1 MGGLDVVHG
10 GLGAE
15 AEDAHEVDGVGGV
28 PGLVE
33 DPVLPESG
41 RAEAELGEG
50 GVHDGEGDR
59 RAGVGGG
66 GLLGDQQVG
75 VAGEGPVAVSFAEPA
90 GHERAGELVEVDGVP
105 SGRAPDEEVAAGQVE
120 VIE

>member
-1 MGGLDVVHG
+1 MSVIAGFGLWSGLGSGLSLRAAFGMGRLDVVHG

-28 PGLVE
+28 PGLVQ
-33 DPVLPESG
+33 DPVLPEFG

-59 RAGVGGG
+59 RAGGRRRRS
-66 GLLGDQQVG
+66 
-75 VAGEGPVAVSFAEPA
+75 AG
-90 GHERAGELVEVDGVP
+90 
-105 SGRAPDEEVAAGQVE
+105 
-120 VIE
+120 